1 MFKNIIFV
9 LLVIIFVFYVKIVP
23 IEGGGKMTIKD
34 SVQEYGLIETFDV
47 IFSAIGQKITGLVN

>member
-1 MFKNIIFV
+1 
-9 LLVIIFVFYVKIVP
+9 VKIVQ

>member
-1 MFKNIIFV
+1 MIKNIIFV
-9 LLVIIFVFYVKIVP
+9 LLVIIFVFYVKIVQ